1 MAEIVSSL
9 HTKFYEDSNRDKGK
23 IIPSRMDCGIGNASL
38 KLPISAIS
46 HFFNHANFVCYV
58 HVIKDV

>member
-23 IIPSRMDCGIGNASL
+23 ITSSRIGCGLRNRECIIEATN
-38 KLPISAIS
+38 
-46 HFFNHANFVCYV
+46 
-58 HVIKDV
+58 